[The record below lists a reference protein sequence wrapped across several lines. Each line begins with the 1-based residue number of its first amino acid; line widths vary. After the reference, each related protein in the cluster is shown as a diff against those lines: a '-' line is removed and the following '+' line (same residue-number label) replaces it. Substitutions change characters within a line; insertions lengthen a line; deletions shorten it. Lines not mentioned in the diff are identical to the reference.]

1 MQEATARGVIQK
13 TLQQPAQRELSRE
26 DILPRPRIFD
36 TRQEPSIV
44 SGQIV
49 DLKQIYNRKPI
60 NQNKNCSSVTVDL
73 QKDSSLQFKQQKKP
87 TIFPN
92 APS

>member
-1 MQEATARGVIQK
+1 MQEATTRGVVQK
-13 TLQQPAQRELSRE
+13 TSQQPAQRELSRE
-26 DILPRPRIFD
+26 DTLPRPRIFD
-36 TRQEPSIV
+36 TRKEPSIV

-49 DLKQIYNRKPI
+49 DLKQIYNRKSI

-73 QKDSSLQFKQQKKP
+73 QKDSSLQFKQQKKF

>member
-1 MQEATARGVIQK
+1 MQEATTRGVVQK
-13 TLQQPAQRELSRE
+13 TSQQPAQREL
-26 DILPRPRIFD
+26 
-36 TRQEPSIV
+36 SIV

-49 DLKQIYNRKPI
+49 DLKQIYNRKSI

-73 QKDSSLQFKQQKKP
+73 QKDSSLQFKQQKKF